1 MGKQKWQPVLLAV
14 PEAMKKEV
22 KNRFLDVSSNS
33 EHDDID
39 FSFGSDR
46 VMPPGYSIL
55 VRTRPMLC
63 GEAQLLS
70 CFRLIVFAL
79 LSIYRAQF
87 SFAFVL
93 YIPCRLHWSITKCR
107 HF

>member
-39 FSFGSDR
+39 FSFGSDSDAT
-46 VMPPGYSIL
+46 GLLDFSSNSSNA
-55 VRTRPMLC
+55 VR
-63 GEAQLLS
+63 
-70 CFRLIVFAL
+70 
-79 LSIYRAQF
+79 
-87 SFAFVL
+87 
-93 YIPCRLHWSITKCR
+93 
-107 HF
+107 